1 MTTLHRRVRWL
12 WVGLIAAAVPAVFVG
27 GASSPARAAG
37 PAMAA
42 DWIPEDAA
50 FFGSMLRNREQW
62 DIIAQSRAWAKLK
75 ALPVLEMGRA
85 LYAMQAMNADSVPG
99 KIEKALRDAE
109 VKRALDLACDMLSHE
124 VFLYGGRGTTDFLEL
139 CQQLQGANVAASY
152 GRVIALLKGEGKGV
166 GGRDLQQQALVSAL
180 CQNAALLKV
189 PELVLGFRVTNLEL
203 ARQELARLELLATAV
218 LATKPELQ
226 GRLKK
231 TTVDGHEY
239 LTLTL
244 DGGMI
249 PWEQGVAE
257 KLREL
262 ASQPGDADKLVAR
275 LKAAKLV
282 VSIGLRGD
290 YLLVA
295 IGPSTEVLARL
306 GHGRSL
312 RTRPEWAPLAKF
324 ADKPLV
330 SLGYLSKPMA
340 ARVGYGKQDIDQL
353 LAELVD
359 EVLPLVE
366 LPDEGKQEIRKD
378 AAALA
383 ADIKGLMPE
392 PGAMFA
398 FGFLAPGGSESYSYD
413 WSGHPELDASQPLPL
428 LQHVGGGPLVAAVN
442 RAKVSVAAY
451 DLLAKWLA
459 VGYRYM
465 EKYALPQMPAGDR
478 AKFDR
483 LMEGARPLLAEADDT
498 TRHMLL
504 PALADGQMGLVLDRK
519 LSSKQYLAKL
529 PATPQPLPMI
539 EPALVFGVSDA
550 ALLERA
556 VARYWKIANGL
567 VDAARA
573 IDEANKIPAD
583 FRIPAAARHKIP
595 QGTMYA
601 YPLPKAWGVDPQI
614 LPNAGLS
621 EHVAVLSVS
630 RGHTERLLRATPP
643 NIGGRTL
650 PTGRPLAAAGGVD
663 FAGLIDAL
671 IPWVDFAFDKAAGE
685 ESSGQI
691 EPIRQQVRTVL
702 DVLKVLR
709 TVTFETYREGSA
721 LVVHS
726 RADLKDVE

>member
-1 MTTLHRRVRWL
+1 MTTLHRRVRWFWL
-12 WVGLIAAAVPAVFVG
+12 GLITAAVPAVFVG

-50 FFGSMLRNREQW
+50 FFGAMLRNREQW
-62 DIIAQSRAWAKLK
+62 DIVARSRAWAKLK
-75 ALPVLEMGRA
+75 ALPVLEVGRA
-85 LYAMQAMNADSVPG
+85 LYAMQAINPDSVPG
-99 KIEKALRDAE
+99 KIEKALRDADA
-109 VKRALDLACDMLSHE
+109 KRALELACDMLSNE
-124 VFLYGGRGTTDFLEL
+124 VFLYGGRGTTDFIEL
-139 CQQLQGANVAASY
+139 CQQLVGATRYGPAIAAL
-152 GRVIALLKGEGKGV
+152 RAKARGV
-166 GGRDLQQQALVSAL
+166 RPDKLEPEMVLVSAL
-180 CQNAALLKV
+180 CQNAALVKV

-203 ARQELARLELLATAV
+203 ARQELARLELLATAA

-249 PWEQGVAE
+249 PWERGVAE
-257 KLREL
+257 SLREL
-262 ASQPGDADKLVAR
+262 ASRPGDVDKLVTR
-275 LKAAKLV
+275 LKAAKAV
-282 VSIGLRGD
+282 VSVGLRGD

-295 IGPSTEVLARL
+295 VGPSSEVLTRL

-353 LAELVD
+353 LGVVD
-359 EVLPLVE
+359 EILSLVE

-383 ADIKGLMPE
+383 ADIKGMVPE

-413 WSGHPELDASQPLPL
+413 WSGHPELDASRPLPL
-428 LQHVGGGPLVAAVN
+428 LEHVGGGPLVAAVN
-442 RAKVSVAAY
+442 RAKVSVEAY
-451 DLLAKWLA
+451 DLLVKWLT
-459 VGYRYM
+459 VGYRYV

-504 PALADGQMGLVLDRK
+504 PALADGQIGLVLDAK

-556 VARYWKIANGL
+556 VARYWKIANSL
-567 VDAARA
+567 VDAVRT
-573 IDEANKIPAD
+573 IDEGKIPAD
-583 FRIPAAARHKIP
+583 FRIPAAARHKLP

-630 RGHTERLLRATPP
+630 RGHTERLLQATPP

-671 IPWVDFAFDKAAGE
+671 IPWVDFAIDWVAGE
-685 ESSGQI
+685 DSSGQI

-726 RADLKDVE
+726 RADVKDVD

>member
-1 MTTLHRRVRWL
+1 MTTLHRRVRWFWL
-12 WVGLIAAAVPAVFVG
+12 GLITAAVPAVFVG
-27 GASSPARAAG
+27 GASSPARAAS

-50 FFGSMLRNREQW
+50 FFGAMLRNREQW
-62 DIIAQSRAWAKLK
+62 DIIARSRAWAKLK

-85 LYAMQAMNADSVPG
+85 LYAMQAINPDSVPG

-109 VKRALDLACDMLSHE
+109 AKRALELACDMLSHE
-124 VFLYGGRGTTDFLEL
+124 VLLYGGRGTTDFVEL
-139 CQQLQGANVAASY
+139 CQQLVGSMRYGPAIAQLGGKAA
-152 GRVIALLKGEGKGV
+152 GV
-166 GGRDLQQQALVSAL
+166 SPDKLQQMVLVSAL
-180 CQNAALLKV
+180 CQNAALVKV
-189 PELVLGFRVTNLEL
+189 PEVVLGFRVTNLEL
-203 ARQELARLELLATAV
+203 ARQELARLEVFATMA

-249 PWEQGVAE
+249 PWDRGVAE
-257 KLREL
+257 SLREL
-262 ASQPGDADKLVAR
+262 ASQPGDVDKLVAR
-275 LKAAKLV
+275 LKAAKAV
-282 VSIGLRGD
+282 VSVGLRGD

-295 IGPSTEVLARL
+295 IGPSSEVLARL

-312 RTRPEWAPLAKF
+312 RARPEWAPLAKF
-324 ADKPLV
+324 AAKPLV
-330 SLGYLSKPMA
+330 SLGYVSKPMA

-353 LAELVD
+353 LAAVD
-359 EVLPLVE
+359 EILSLVE

-383 ADIKGLMPE
+383 ADIKGMVPE

-428 LQHVGGGPLVAAVN
+428 LEHVGGGPLVAVVN
-442 RAKVSVAAY
+442 RAKVSVGAY
-451 DLLAKWLA
+451 DLVVKWLA
-459 VGYRYM
+459 VGYRYA
-465 EKYALPQMPAGDR
+465 EKYALPHMPAGDR

-504 PALADGQMGLVLDRK
+504 PALADGQIGLVLDSK

-550 ALLERA
+550 ALLEQA

-573 IDEANKIPAD
+573 IDESKIPAD
-583 FRIPAAARHKIP
+583 FRIPAAARHKLP

-601 YPLPKAWGVDPQI
+601 YPLPKAWGVDPKI

-630 RGHTERLLRATPP
+630 RQHTERLLQAAPP

-671 IPWVDFAFDKAAGE
+671 IPWVDFAIDWVAGE
-685 ESSGQI
+685 DSSGQI

-721 LVVHS
+721 LVTHS
-726 RADLKDVE
+726 RADVKDVE

>member
-1 MTTLHRRVRWL
+1 MTTLHRRVRWFWL
-12 WVGLIAAAVPAVFVG
+12 GLIAVAVPAVAVG
-27 GASSPARAAG
+27 GAASPARAGG

-42 DWIPEDAA
+42 DWLPEDAA
-50 FFGSMLRNREQW
+50 FFAAMLRNREQW
-62 DIIAQSRAWAKLK
+62 DIVANSRAWAKLK

-109 VKRALDLACDMLSHE
+109 VKRALELACDMLSHE
-124 VFLYGGRGTTDFLEL
+124 VFVYGGPGTTDCIEL
-139 CQQLQGANVAASY
+139 FQQLQGASSY
-152 GRVIALLKGEGKGV
+152 GPAIALLKGEGKGAS
-166 GGRDLQQQALVSAL
+166 GRDLQQAALVSAL
-180 CQNAALLKV
+180 CQNAALVKA

-203 ARQELARLELLATAV
+203 ARQELARLEILATVA

-249 PWEQGVAE
+249 PWERGMVE

-262 ASQPGDADKLVAR
+262 ANQPGDADKLIAR

-282 VSIGLRGD
+282 VSVGLRGD

-295 IGPSTEVLARL
+295 VGPSTEVLARL

-312 RTRPEWAPLAKF
+312 QTRPEWAPLAKF

-353 LAELVD
+353 LGVVD
-359 EVLPLVE
+359 EVLTQVE

-383 ADIKGLMPE
+383 ADIKGLLPE

-413 WSGHPELDASQPLPL
+413 WSAHPELDASQPLPL
-428 LQHVGGGPLVAAVN
+428 LEHVGGGPVVAAVN

-451 DLLAKWLA
+451 DLVAKWLA
-459 VGYRYM
+459 VGYRYV

-483 LMEGARPLLAEADDT
+483 LMQGARPLLAEADDT

-504 PALADGQMGLVLDRK
+504 PALADGQLGLVLDTK

-539 EPALVFGVSDA
+539 EPALVLGVSDA

-556 VARYWKIANGL
+556 MARYWKIANGL
-567 VDAARA
+567 VDAART

-583 FRIPAAARHKIP
+583 FHIPAAARHKIP

-601 YPLPKAWGVDPQI
+601 YPLPEPWGVDPQI

-621 EHVAVLSVS
+621 EHVAVLSLS
-630 RGHTERLLRATPP
+630 RGHTARLLQTAAA
-643 NIGGRTL
+643 NVGGRTL
-650 PTGRPLAAAGGVD
+650 PVDRPLAAAGAID
-663 FAGLIDAL
+663 IAGLIDAV

-691 EPIRQQVRTVL
+691 ETIRQQVRTVL
-702 DVLKVLR
+702 DVLKVFR
-709 TVTFETYREGSA
+709 TVSFEVYREGGA
-721 LVVHS
+721 LVTHS
-726 RADLKDVE
+726 RADVKDVE